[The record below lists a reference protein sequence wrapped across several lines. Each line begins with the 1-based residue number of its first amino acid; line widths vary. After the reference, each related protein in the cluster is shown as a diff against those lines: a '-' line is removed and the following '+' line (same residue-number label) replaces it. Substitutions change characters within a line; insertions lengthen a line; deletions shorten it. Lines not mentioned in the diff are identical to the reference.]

1 MNFWFNWSSDA
12 TFLIAFDFRTPLDPL
27 QFPLPQRY
35 RNSRKLVDKR
45 VPFVCSVRGGSSH
58 VYWSHLHITV
68 DSLSLKIYKCNL
80 SHAFYS
86 FISWSSWRM
95 QPKIGCIPIL
105 TIKSQVTNV
114 WGHKIVLWVNGISF
128 ILNSLLKTT
137 RKINKL
143 LTQNLVLG
151 YLWVYNHMLC
161 YPQAIPLT
169 DNMACCPV
177 YFSRQF
183 LPQIWWTD
191 WDRNSIPAIR

>member
-1 MNFWFNWSSDA
+1 M
-12 TFLIAFDFRTPLDPL
+12 
-27 QFPLPQRY
+27 
-35 RNSRKLVDKR
+35 DKR

-68 DSLSLKIYKCNL
+68 DSLLWKIYKCNL
-80 SHAFYS
+80 SQAFWS

-105 TIKSQVTNV
+105 TIKSQITNV

-143 LTQNLVLG
+143 LTQNSVLG
-151 YLWVYNHMLC
+151 YLWVHNHMLC

-169 DNMACCPV
+169 DNMACCN
-177 YFSRQF
+177 Q
-183 LPQIWWTD
+183 
-191 WDRNSIPAIR
+191 SISHDSSYPRYDELIGITMAYLQ